1 VANYWNVKI
10 SQEITMAEMGLFEA
24 MYSARAIR
32 RIKTDPVPDEII
44 TKVLDAAIRAPSGS
58 NAQSWVFI
66 VVKDAEKRRQLGA
79 LYQKTSSILVKL
91 YEGAKPPPHM
101 DPAKYERW
109 WRSVLY
115 LFDHMGEAP
124 VLIVPCLKQSIWANA
139 ASLPDDVKT
148 RMAGA
153 ARLAGSSIYP
163 AVQNIILACR
173 AFGLGTVLT
182 TIHAFYED
190 EAREILNLPPD
201 VQTYALMPVGY
212 PRGKH
217 GPITRKPVSEVACLD
232 SYGKPWAG

>member
-1 VANYWNVKI
+1 
-10 SQEITMAEMGLFEA
+10 MAEIGLFEA
-24 MYSARAIR
+24 MYTARAIR

-66 VVKDAEKRRQLGA
+66 VVKDAEKRKQLGA
-79 LYQKTSSILVKL
+79 LYQKTSAILLKL

-124 VLIVPCLKQSIWANA
+124 VLIVPCLKQSIWTSA
-139 ASLPDDVKT
+139 ASLPDDLKA

-182 TIHAFYED
+182 TIHAFYE
-190 EAREILNLPPD
+190 EEVRQILNLPPD
-201 VQTYALMPVGY
+201 VQSYALMPVGY

-217 GPITRKPVSEVACLD
+217 GPINRKPVSEVACLD
-232 SYGKPWAG
+232 SYGKPWPG

>member
-1 VANYWNVKI
+1 
-10 SQEITMAEMGLFEA
+10 MAEIGLFEA
-24 MYSARAIR
+24 MYTARAIR
-32 RIKTDPVPDEII
+32 RIKSDPVPDEII

-66 VVKDAEKRRQLGA
+66 VVKDAEKRKQLGA

-101 DPAKYERW
+101 EQAKYERW

-124 VLIVPCLKQSIWANA
+124 VLIVPCLKQSVWTNA

-148 RMAGA
+148 RMAAA

-190 EAREILNLPPD
+190 EARQILNLPPD
-201 VQTYALMPVGY
+201 VQSYALMPVGY

-217 GPITRKPVSEVACLD
+217 GPISRKPVAEVACLD
-232 SYGKPWAG
+232 SYGKPWPG

>member
-1 VANYWNVKI
+1 
-10 SQEITMAEMGLFEA
+10 MAEIGLFEA
-24 MYSARAIR
+24 IYSARAIR
-32 RIKTDPVPDEII
+32 RIKPDPVPDEII

-66 VVKDAEKRRQLGA
+66 VVKDAEKRKQLGA

-101 DPAKYERW
+101 EAAKYERW
-109 WRSVLY
+109 WKSVLY

-124 VLIVPCLKQSIWANA
+124 VLIVPCLKQTVFPGA
-139 ASLPDDVKT
+139 AGLPDNVKT

-190 EAREILNLPPD
+190 ETRKILNLPAD
-201 VQTYALMPVGY
+201 VQSYALMPVGY
-212 PRGKH
+212 PKGKH
-217 GPITRKPVSEVACLD
+217 GPISRKPISEVACLD
-232 SYGKPWAG
+232 SYGKPWPG

>member
-1 VANYWNVKI
+1 
-10 SQEITMAEMGLFEA
+10 MAEIGLFEA
-24 MYSARAIR
+24 MYTARAIR

-66 VVKDAEKRRQLGA
+66 VVKDAEKRKQLGA
-79 LYQKTSSILVKL
+79 IYQKTSGILLKL

-124 VLIVPCLKQSIWANA
+124 VLIVPCLKQSIWTNA
-139 ASLPDDVKT
+139 ASLPDDIKA
-148 RMAGA
+148 RMASA

-190 EAREILNLPPD
+190 EVRQILNLPPD
-201 VQTYALMPVGY
+201 IQSYALMPVGY
-212 PRGKH
+212 PKGKH
-217 GPITRKPVSEVACLD
+217 GPISRKPVSEVACLD
-232 SYGKPWAG
+232 SYGKPWPG

>member
-1 VANYWNVKI
+1 MA
-10 SQEITMAEMGLFEA
+10 MAEIGLFEA
-24 MYSARAIR
+24 MYTARAIR
-32 RIKTDPVPDEII
+32 RIKPDPVPDEII
-44 TKVLDAAIRAPSGS
+44 TKVLDAAIRAASGS

-66 VVKDAEKRRQLGA
+66 VVKDAEKRKQLGA
-79 LYQKTSSILVKL
+79 VYQKTSGILLKL

-109 WRSVLY
+109 FQSVLY

-124 VLIVPCLKQSIWANA
+124 ILIVPCLKQSMWTNA
-139 ASLPDDVKT
+139 ASFPDDLKK
-148 RMAGA
+148 RLAGA
-153 ARLAGSSIYP
+153 ARIAGSSIYP

-190 EAREILNLPPD
+190 EVRQILNLPPD
-201 VQTYALMPVGY
+201 IETFALMPVGY
-212 PRGKH
+212 PKGKH

-232 SYGKPWAG
+232 SYGKPWPV

>member
-1 VANYWNVKI
+1 MT
-10 SQEITMAEMGLFEA
+10 EIGLFEA
-24 MYSARAIR
+24 MYTARAIR

-58 NAQSWVFI
+58 NVQGWVFI
-66 VVKDAEKRRQLGA
+66 VVKDAEKRKQLGTV
-79 LYQKTSSILVKL
+79 YQKTSSILVKL

-109 WRSVLY
+109 WKSVLY

-124 VLIVPCLKQSIWANA
+124 VLIVACLKATVWANA
-139 ASLPDDVKT
+139 AALPDDVRT

-153 ARLAGSSIYP
+153 TRLAGSSIYP

-173 AFGLGTVLT
+173 AFGIGTVLT

-190 EAREILNLPPD
+190 EVRQILNLPPD
-201 VQTYALMPVGY
+201 IQSYALLPVGY
-212 PRGKH
+212 PKGKH
-217 GPITRKPVSEVACLD
+217 GPISRKPVNEVACLD
-232 SYGKPWAG
+232 SYGKPWVG

>member
-1 VANYWNVKI
+1 
-10 SQEITMAEMGLFEA
+10 MAEIGLFEA

-212 PRGKH
+212 PKGKH

>member
-1 VANYWNVKI
+1 
-10 SQEITMAEMGLFEA
+10 MAEIGLFDA
-24 MYSARAIR
+24 MYTARAIR

-66 VVKDAEKRRQLGA
+66 VVKNAEKRKQLGA
-79 LYQKTSSILVKL
+79 LYQKTSGILLKL
-91 YEGAKPPPHM
+91 YEGATPPPHM

-124 VLIVPCLKQSIWANA
+124 VLIVPCLRQSIWTNA
-139 ASLPDDVKT
+139 ASLPDDIKA

-182 TIHAFYED
+182 TIHAFYE
-190 EAREILNLPPD
+190 EEVRQILNLPPEI
-201 VQTYALMPVGY
+201 QSYALMPVGY
-212 PRGKH
+212 PKGKH
-217 GPITRKPVSEVACLD
+217 GPISRKPVSEVACLD
-232 SYGKPWAG
+232 SYGKPWPG

>member
-1 VANYWNVKI
+1 
-10 SQEITMAEMGLFEA
+10 
-24 MYSARAIR
+24 
-32 RIKTDPVPDEII
+32 
-44 TKVLDAAIRAPSGS
+44 
-58 NAQSWVFI
+58 

-212 PRGKH
+212 PKGKH